1 MKIENG
7 RYVELTMSEL
17 MDLYFNNDWDEVF
30 SINEFKNN
38 FISSGCKIIE
48 KEETKN

>member
-17 MDLYFNNDWDEVF
+17 MDLYFDNDWDEVF
-30 SINEFKNN
+30 SIREFKNN
-38 FISSGCKIIE
+38 FISSGCKIIDDDE
-48 KEETKN
+48 